1 MGSTRVLLCAFLEGV
16 FMGFIE
22 GSVNP
27 NLLMKGAPILV
38 VEATREEPLIT
49 MDPLKE
55 PLL

>member
-1 MGSTRVLLCAFLEGV
+1 MGSTRVLLCAFLEGF

-27 NLLMKGAPILV
+27 NLLIKGAPILV